1 MRDRKNLE
9 LLHPADSVFF
19 KKFFFSQRSKPVIW
33 HHTQILLKYRL
44 LLESGSKLIAC
55 IRINSYL
62 LGDVLMV
69 PTGWHL
75 RRLCEVSSTVMLYG
89 CFCLSS
95 TLYQLCLKGVDAAN
109 SSNRLTTGARIWY
122 ISLLFR
128 NLKISRQTVTQPIV
142 HITENKFWIFFS
154 LEKEDA
160 SAIPWVVKMLQDS

>member
-9 LLHPADSVFF
+9 PPHPTDSVFF
-19 KKFFFSQRSKPVIW
+19 KKFFFSQRSKSVIW
-33 HHTQILLKYRL
+33 HHTQSLLKYRL
-44 LLESGSKLIAC
+44 LLGSGSKLSAC
-55 IRINSYL
+55 RRNNSYL
-62 LGDVLMV
+62 LGNVHVV
-69 PTGWHL
+69 PTGWYL

-89 CFCLSS
+89 CFCLSG

-109 SSNRLTTGARIWY
+109 GPDRLATGARIWY

-142 HITENKFWIFFS
+142 HITENKFWILLC

-160 SAIPWVVKMLQDS
+160 SAIHEW